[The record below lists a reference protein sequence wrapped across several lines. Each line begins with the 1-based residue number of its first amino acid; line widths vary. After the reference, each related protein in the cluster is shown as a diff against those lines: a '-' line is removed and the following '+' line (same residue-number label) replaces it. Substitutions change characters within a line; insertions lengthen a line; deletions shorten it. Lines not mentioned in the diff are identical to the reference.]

1 MIPTRGVRIRKKR
14 RSKKMKE
21 ILLLT
26 STTTVR
32 KIRLITGKSL
42 IMKR

>member
-1 MIPTRGVRIRKKR
+1 MTLTRGARIRKRR

-26 STTTVR
+26 STTTAR